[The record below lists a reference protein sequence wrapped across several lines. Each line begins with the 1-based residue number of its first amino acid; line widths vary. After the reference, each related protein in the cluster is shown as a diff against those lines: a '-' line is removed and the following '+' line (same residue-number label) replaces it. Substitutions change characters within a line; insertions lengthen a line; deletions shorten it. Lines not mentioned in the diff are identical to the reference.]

1 MPGAASRRFS
11 GILPYCF
18 ISPPRFAVPRGAAGD
33 RMAFDIYDDYEQGER
48 VQQWLRKNGVS
59 IAVGIALGLVL
70 IFGWQQWKSH
80 RAGHEQEAANVY
92 AALQLANATNKP
104 TEADVR
110 TESLM
115 KDYSDTAW
123 AVFAAG
129 ERAQR
134 NVMAGQA
141 DKAAGDL
148 DWAQAHA
155 KDDTLKALVGL
166 RVAQLK
172 YAQGKPQD
180 ALTALDALQGKG
192 FDAATQ
198 ELRGDVLVKLGRSGD
213 ARKAYQ
219 AAIAAMGD
227 SAPQRGVV
235 QTKLDD
241 LAVAGKQG
249 A

>member
-1 MPGAASRRFS
+1 MS
-11 GILPYCF
+11 
-18 ISPPRFAVPRGAAGD
+18 
-33 RMAFDIYDDYEQGER
+33 FDVYDDYEQGER

-59 IAVGIALGLVL
+59 ILVGIVLGLVL
-70 IFGWQQWKSH
+70 IFGWQQWKAH
-80 RAGHEQEAANVY
+80 RAGHEQAAAGEY
-92 AALQLANATNKP
+92 AALQLAVAQNKT
-104 TEADVR
+104 TEIDVR
-110 TESLM
+110 TEGLL

-123 AVFAAG
+123 SVFAAG

-134 NVMAGQA
+134 NLLAGQL
-141 DKAAGDL
+141 DKVAGDL
-148 DWAQAHA
+148 EWAKAHA
-155 KDDTLKALVGL
+155 KDETLKSLVDL
-166 RVAQLK
+166 RIAQLK
-172 YAQGKPQD
+172 FAQGKAED
-180 ALTALDALQGKG
+180 AIATLDAMQGKS
-192 FDAATQ
+192 FAAIAQ
-198 ELRGDVLVKLGRSGD
+198 ELRGDALVKLGRHDD

>member
-1 MPGAASRRFS
+1 MS
-11 GILPYCF
+11 
-18 ISPPRFAVPRGAAGD
+18 
-33 RMAFDIYDDYEQGER
+33 FDVYDDYEQGER

-59 IAVGIALGLVL
+59 ILVGIVLGLVL

-80 RAGHEQEAANVY
+80 RAGHEQAAAGEY
-92 AALQLANATNKP
+92 SALQLAVAQNKAN
-104 TEADVR
+104 EIDVR
-110 TESLM
+110 TENLM

-123 AVFAAG
+123 SVFAAG

-134 NVMAGQA
+134 NLLAGQL
-141 DKAAGDL
+141 DKVAGDL
-148 DWAQAHA
+148 DWAKAHA
-155 KDDTLKALVGL
+155 KDETLKSLVEL
-166 RVAQLK
+166 RIAQLK
-172 YAQGKPQD
+172 LAQGKADEAIATVD
-180 ALTALDALQGKG
+180 AMQGKS
-192 FDAATQ
+192 FAAIAQ
-198 ELRGDVLVKLGRSGD
+198 ELRGDALVKLGRHDD

>member
-1 MPGAASRRFS
+1 
-11 GILPYCF
+11 
-18 ISPPRFAVPRGAAGD
+18 
-33 RMAFDIYDDYEQGER
+33 MAFDVYDDYEQGER

-59 IAVGIALGLVL
+59 IIVGIALGLVL

-80 RAGHEQEAANVY
+80 RAGKEQAAASEY
-92 AALQLANATNKP
+92 SALQAAVAQNKTN
-104 TEADVR
+104 EIDMR
-110 TESLM
+110 TETLM
-115 KDYSDTAW
+115 KDYSASAW
-123 AVFAAG
+123 SVFAAG

-134 NVMAGQA
+134 NLMAGQL
-141 DKAAGDL
+141 DKVGGDL
-148 DWAQAHA
+148 EWAKAHA
-155 KDDTLKALVGL
+155 SDETLKSLVDL
-166 RVAQLK
+166 RMAQLK
-172 YAQGKPQD
+172 LAQGKAQEAIAAVD
-180 ALTALDALQGKG
+180 AMKGKS
-192 FDAATQ
+192 FAAVAQ
-198 ELRGDVLVKLGRSGD
+198 ELRGDALVKLGRQDD

>member
-1 MPGAASRRFS
+1 MS
-11 GILPYCF
+11 
-18 ISPPRFAVPRGAAGD
+18 
-33 RMAFDIYDDYEQGER
+33 FDVYDDYEQGER

-59 IAVGIALGLVL
+59 ILVGIVLGLVL

-80 RAGHEQEAANVY
+80 RAGHEQAAAGEY
-92 AALQLANATNKP
+92 AALQLAVTQNKT
-104 TEADVR
+104 TEIDVR
-110 TESLM
+110 TEGLL

-123 AVFAAG
+123 SVFAAG

-134 NVMAGQA
+134 NLLAGQL
-141 DKAAGDL
+141 DKVGGDL
-148 DWAQAHA
+148 EWAKAHA
-155 KDDTLKALVGL
+155 KDETLKSLVEL
-166 RVAQLK
+166 RLAQLK
-172 YAQGKPQD
+172 YAQGK
-180 ALTALDALQGKG
+180 AEEAIATLDAIQGKS
-192 FDAATQ
+192 FAAIAQ
-198 ELRGDVLVKLGRSGD
+198 ELRGDALVKLGRHDD

>member
-1 MPGAASRRFS
+1 
-11 GILPYCF
+11 
-18 ISPPRFAVPRGAAGD
+18 
-33 RMAFDIYDDYEQGER
+33 MAFDIYDDYEQGER

-59 IAVGIALGLVL
+59 IAVGVALGLVL

-80 RAGHEQEAANVY
+80 RAGHEQAAASEY
-92 AALQLANATNKP
+92 SALQLAVQQSRQ
-104 TEADVR
+104 TEIDLR
-110 TESLM
+110 TETLM

-123 AVFAAG
+123 SVFAAG

-134 NVMAGQA
+134 NVTAGQV
-141 DKAAGDL
+141 DKASGDL
-148 DWAQAHA
+148 EWARAHA
-155 KDDTLKALVGL
+155 KDETLKTLVEL
-166 RVAQLK
+166 RVAKLR

-180 ALTALDALQGKG
+180 AIAVLDGMKGKAFAALS
-192 FDAATQ
+192 Q
-198 ELRGDVLVKLGRSGD
+198 ELRGDALVKLGRPDD

>member
-1 MPGAASRRFS
+1 
-11 GILPYCF
+11 
-18 ISPPRFAVPRGAAGD
+18 
-33 RMAFDIYDDYEQGER
+33 MAFDVYDDYEQGER

-59 IAVGIALGLVL
+59 IAVGIVLGLVL

-80 RAGHEQEAANVY
+80 RANHEQAAATEY
-92 AALQLANATNKP
+92 SALQAAVAQNRAN
-104 TEADVR
+104 EIDMR
-110 TESLM
+110 TETLL

-123 AVFAAG
+123 SVFAAG

-134 NVMAGQA
+134 NVLAGQL

-148 DWAQAHA
+148 EWARTHA
-155 KDDTLKALVGL
+155 KDDTLKTLVDL
-166 RVAQLK
+166 RAAQLK

-180 ALTALDALQGKG
+180 AIAALDAIKG
-192 FDAATQ
+192 TSFVALAQ
-198 ELRGDVLVKLGRSGD
+198 ELRGDALVKLGRPDD

>member
-1 MPGAASRRFS
+1 MS
-11 GILPYCF
+11 
-18 ISPPRFAVPRGAAGD
+18 
-33 RMAFDIYDDYEQGER
+33 FDVYDDYEQGER

-80 RAGHEQEAANVY
+80 RAGHEQAAAGEY
-92 AALQLANATNKP
+92 SALQAAVAQNNANAIDVH
-104 TEADVR
+104 TE
-110 TESLM
+110 TLL
-115 KDYSDTAW
+115 KDYADTAW
-123 AVFAAG
+123 SVFAAG

-134 NVMAGQA
+134 NVMAGQL
-141 DKAAGDL
+141 DKASGDL
-148 DWAQAHA
+148 DWAVAHA
-155 KDDTLKALVGL
+155 KDDALKTLVQL

-172 YAQGKPQD
+172 FAQNKPQD
-180 ALTALDALQGKG
+180 ALTALDAMPGKS
-192 FDAATQ
+192 FVAIAQ
-198 ELRGDVLVKLGRSGD
+198 ELRGDALVKLGRHDD

>member
-1 MPGAASRRFS
+1 
-11 GILPYCF
+11 
-18 ISPPRFAVPRGAAGD
+18 
-33 RMAFDIYDDYEQGER
+33 MAFDVYDDYEQGER

-80 RAGHEQEAANVY
+80 RAGHEQAAASEY
-92 AALQLANATNKP
+92 SALQAAVAQKRTN
-104 TEADVR
+104 EIDLR
-110 TESLM
+110 TENLM
-115 KDYSDTAW
+115 KDYADTAW
-123 AVFAAG
+123 SVFAVG

-134 NVMAGQA
+134 SVMAGQL

-148 DWAQAHA
+148 AWARAHA
-155 KDDTLKALVGL
+155 GDDTLTALFAL
-166 RVAQLK
+166 REAQLK

-180 ALTALDALQGKG
+180 AISALDAMKG
-192 FDAATQ
+192 QAFASLVA
-198 ELRGDVLVKLGRSGD
+198 ELRGDALVKLGRADD

-219 AAIAAMGD
+219 AAIAAMD
-227 SAPQRGVV
+227 ENAPQRGVV

>member
-1 MPGAASRRFS
+1 MS
-11 GILPYCF
+11 
-18 ISPPRFAVPRGAAGD
+18 
-33 RMAFDIYDDYEQGER
+33 FDVYDDYEQGER

-59 IAVGIALGLVL
+59 ILVGIVLGLVL

-80 RAGHEQEAANVY
+80 RAGHEQAAAGEY
-92 AALQLANATNKP
+92 SALQLAVAQNKT
-104 TEADVR
+104 TEIDVR
-110 TESLM
+110 TENLL

-123 AVFAAG
+123 SVFAAG

-134 NVMAGQA
+134 NLIAGQL
-141 DKAAGDL
+141 DKVGGDL
-148 DWAQAHA
+148 EWAKAHA
-155 KDDTLKALVGL
+155 KDETLKSLADL
-166 RVAQLK
+166 RIAQLK
-172 YAQGKPQD
+172 LAQGKAEEAIATVD
-180 ALTALDALQGKG
+180 AMQGKS
-192 FDAATQ
+192 FAAIAQ
-198 ELRGDVLVKLGRSGD
+198 ELRGDALVKLGRHDD

>member
-1 MPGAASRRFS
+1 MS
-11 GILPYCF
+11 
-18 ISPPRFAVPRGAAGD
+18 
-33 RMAFDIYDDYEQGER
+33 FDVYDDYEQGER
-48 VQQWLRKNGVS
+48 VQQWLRRNGVS

-80 RAGHEQEAANVY
+80 RAGHEQAAAGEY
-92 AALQLANATNKP
+92 AALQAAVAQNRAN
-104 TEADVR
+104 EIDLR
-110 TESLM
+110 TETLL

-123 AVFAAG
+123 SVFAAG

-134 NVMAGQA
+134 NVMAGQLE
-141 DKAAGDL
+141 KASGDL
-148 DWAQAHA
+148 DWAVAHA
-155 KDDTLKALVGL
+155 KDDALKTLTQL

-172 YAQGKPQD
+172 LAQGKPQD
-180 ALTALDALQGKG
+180 AISSLDAMQGKS
-192 FDAATQ
+192 FVAIAQ
-198 ELRGDVLVKLGRSGD
+198 ELRGDALVKLGRHDD
-213 ARKAYQ
+213 ARKAYE

>member
-1 MPGAASRRFS
+1 
-11 GILPYCF
+11 
-18 ISPPRFAVPRGAAGD
+18 
-33 RMAFDIYDDYEQGER
+33 MAFDVYDDYEQGER

-59 IAVGIALGLVL
+59 IAVGIGLGLAL

-80 RAGHEQEAANVY
+80 RANHEQAAAGEY
-92 AALQLANATNKP
+92 SALQLAVAQSRAN
-104 TEADVR
+104 EIDMR
-110 TESLM
+110 TETLL

-123 AVFAAG
+123 SVFAAG

-134 NVMAGQA
+134 NLLAGQF

-148 DWAQAHA
+148 DWAKAHA
-155 KDDTLKALVGL
+155 KDSTLKALVSYRG
-166 RVAQLK
+166 AQLK
-172 YAQGKPQD
+172 FAQGKPQEAISTLD
-180 ALTALDALQGKG
+180 GMDGKTFVALS
-192 FDAATQ
+192 Q
-198 ELRGDVLVKLGRSGD
+198 ELRGDALVKLGRPDD

-219 AAIAAMGD
+219 AAIAAMGE

>member
-1 MPGAASRRFS
+1 
-11 GILPYCF
+11 
-18 ISPPRFAVPRGAAGD
+18 
-33 RMAFDIYDDYEQGER
+33 MAFDVYDDYEQGER

-80 RAGHEQEAANVY
+80 RAGHELSAANEFG
-92 AALQLANATNKP
+92 ALQTAVATNKT
-104 TEADVR
+104 TETDVR
-110 TESLM
+110 TETLM
-115 KDYSDTAW
+115 KEYSDTAW
-123 AVFAAG
+123 AVFAAS

-134 NVMAGQA
+134 NVLAGQF

-166 RVAQLK
+166 RVAQMK

-192 FDAATQ
+192 FSASAQ
-198 ELRGDVLVKLGRSGD
+198 ELRGDVLVKLGRQDD
-213 ARKAYQ
+213 ARKAYE

>member
-1 MPGAASRRFS
+1 
-11 GILPYCF
+11 
-18 ISPPRFAVPRGAAGD
+18 
-33 RMAFDIYDDYEQGER
+33 MAFDVYDDYEQGER

-70 IFGWQQWKSH
+70 IFGWQQWKAH
-80 RAGHEQEAANVY
+80 RAGHEQTAANEY
-92 AALQLANATNKP
+92 GALQAAVATNKT
-104 TEADVR
+104 TESDVR

-134 NVMAGQA
+134 NVLAGQF

-148 DWAQAHA
+148 EWAQAHA

-166 RVAQLK
+166 RVAQMK

-192 FDAATQ
+192 FSASAQ
-198 ELRGDVLVKLGRSGD
+198 ELRGDVLVKLGRQDD
-213 ARKAYQ
+213 ARKAYE

>member
-1 MPGAASRRFS
+1 MS
-11 GILPYCF
+11 
-18 ISPPRFAVPRGAAGD
+18 
-33 RMAFDIYDDYEQGER
+33 FDVYDDYEQGER

-80 RAGHEQEAANVY
+80 RAGHEQAAAGEY
-92 AALQLANATNKP
+92 SALQAAVAQNNANAIDVH
-104 TEADVR
+104 TE
-110 TESLM
+110 TLL

-123 AVFAAG
+123 SVFAAG

-134 NVMAGQA
+134 NVMAGQL
-141 DKAAGDL
+141 DKASGDL
-148 DWAQAHA
+148 DWAVAHA
-155 KDDTLKALVGL
+155 KDDALKTLVQL

-172 YAQGKPQD
+172 FAQNKPQD
-180 ALTALDALQGKG
+180 ALTALDAMQGKS
-192 FDAATQ
+192 FVAIAQ
-198 ELRGDVLVKLGRSGD
+198 ELRGDALVKLGRHDD

>member
-1 MPGAASRRFS
+1 
-11 GILPYCF
+11 
-18 ISPPRFAVPRGAAGD
+18 
-33 RMAFDIYDDYEQGER
+33 MAFDVYDDYEQGER

-59 IAVGIALGLVL
+59 IVVGVALGLVL

-80 RAGHEQEAANVY
+80 RAGHEQAAASEY
-92 AALQLANATNKP
+92 SALQAAVAQNRA
-104 TEADVR
+104 ADIDMR
-110 TESLM
+110 TETLM
-115 KDYSDTAW
+115 KDYADTAW
-123 AVFAAG
+123 SVFAAG

-134 NVMAGQA
+134 NVVAGQL
-141 DKAAGDL
+141 DKAAADI
-148 DWAQAHA
+148 DWARSHA
-155 KDDTLKALVGL
+155 SDDTLKTLVSL
-166 RVAQLK
+166 RDAQLK
-172 YAQGKPQD
+172 FAQGKAQETL
-180 ALTALDALQGKG
+180 AALDAMPGKA
-192 FDAATQ
+192 FVSVSE
-198 ELRGDVLVKLGRSGD
+198 ELRGDALVKLGRQDD

>member
-1 MPGAASRRFS
+1 
-11 GILPYCF
+11 
-18 ISPPRFAVPRGAAGD
+18 
-33 RMAFDIYDDYEQGER
+33 MAFDIYDDYEQGER
-48 VQQWLRKNGVS
+48 VQQWLRNNGVS

-80 RAGHEQEAANVY
+80 RAGHEQEAAGVY
-92 AALQLANATNKP
+92 SSLQAANATNKA
-104 TEADVR
+104 TESDVR
-110 TESLM
+110 TDSLM
-115 KDYSDTAW
+115 KDYADTAW
-123 AVFAAG
+123 AVFAAS

-134 NVMAGQA
+134 NVLAGQF

-148 DWAQAHA
+148 EWAQSHA

-180 ALTALDALQGKG
+180 ALSAIDALQGKA
-192 FDAATQ
+192 FNATAQ
-198 ELRGDVLVKLGRSGD
+198 ELRGDVLVKLGRQDD
-213 ARKAYQ
+213 ARKAYE

>member
-1 MPGAASRRFS
+1 
-11 GILPYCF
+11 
-18 ISPPRFAVPRGAAGD
+18 
-33 RMAFDIYDDYEQGER
+33 MAFDIYDDYEQGER

-59 IAVGIALGLVL
+59 IIVGIALGLVL

-80 RAGHEQEAANVY
+80 KASGEQAAAAEY
-92 AALQLANATNKP
+92 QALQNAVALGKTN
-104 TEADVR
+104 EIDMR
-110 TESLM
+110 TGTLM
-115 KDYSDTAW
+115 KDYSDSAW
-123 AVFAAG
+123 SVFAAG

-134 NVMAGQA
+134 NVAAGQP

-148 DWAQAHA
+148 DWALAHA
-155 KDDTLKALVGL
+155 KDATLKTLVQL

-172 YAQGKPQD
+172 FAQGKPQD
-180 ALTALDALQGKG
+180 AITSLDAMQGKA
-192 FDAATQ
+192 FAAISQ
-198 ELRGDVLVKLGRSGD
+198 ELRGDALVKLGRQDD

-219 AAIAAMGD
+219 AAIAAMGA

>member
-1 MPGAASRRFS
+1 
-11 GILPYCF
+11 
-18 ISPPRFAVPRGAAGD
+18 
-33 RMAFDIYDDYEQGER
+33 MAFDVYDDYEQGER

-59 IAVGIALGLVL
+59 IAVGVALGLVL
-70 IFGWQQWKSH
+70 IFGWQQWKAH
-80 RAGHEQEAANVY
+80 RANHEQAAATEY
-92 AALQLANATNKP
+92 SALQLAVAQSRAN
-104 TEADVR
+104 DIDLR
-110 TESLM
+110 TETLL

-123 AVFAAG
+123 SVFAAS

-134 NVMAGQA
+134 NVMAGQL
-141 DKAAGDL
+141 DKATGDL
-148 DWAQAHA
+148 DWATAHA
-155 KDDTLKALVGL
+155 KDDTLKTLVGL

-180 ALTALDALQGKG
+180 AIAALDAMK
-192 FDAATQ
+192 ATSFVALAQ
-198 ELRGDVLVKLGRSGD
+198 ELRGDALVKLGRPDD

-227 SAPQRGVV
+227 GAPQRGVV

>member
-1 MPGAASRRFS
+1 MS
-11 GILPYCF
+11 
-18 ISPPRFAVPRGAAGD
+18 
-33 RMAFDIYDDYEQGER
+33 FDVYDDYEQGER

-59 IAVGIALGLVL
+59 ILVGIVLGFVL
-70 IFGWQQWKSH
+70 IFGWGQWKSH
-80 RAGHEQEAANVY
+80 RAGHEQAAAGEY
-92 AALQLANATNKP
+92 SALQQAVAQNKTN
-104 TEADVR
+104 EIDVR

-134 NVMAGQA
+134 NLVAGQL
-141 DKAAGDL
+141 DKVGSDL
-148 DWAQAHA
+148 EWAKAHA
-155 KDDTLKALVGL
+155 KDETLQSLVGL
-166 RVAQLK
+166 RIAQLK
-172 YAQGKPQD
+172 FAQGKAEEAIATVD
-180 ALTALDALQGKG
+180 AMKGKS
-192 FDAATQ
+192 FAAIAQ
-198 ELRGDVLVKLGRSGD
+198 ELRGDALVKLGRHDD

>member
-1 MPGAASRRFS
+1 MS
-11 GILPYCF
+11 
-18 ISPPRFAVPRGAAGD
+18 
-33 RMAFDIYDDYEQGER
+33 FDVYDDYEQGER
-48 VQQWLRKNGVS
+48 VQQWLRRNGVS

-80 RAGHEQEAANVY
+80 RAGHEQAAAGEY
-92 AALQLANATNKP
+92 AALQAAVAQNRAN
-104 TEADVR
+104 EIDLR
-110 TESLM
+110 TETLL

-123 AVFAAG
+123 SVFAAG

-134 NVMAGQA
+134 NVMAGQL
-141 DKAAGDL
+141 DKASGDL
-148 DWAQAHA
+148 DWAVAHA
-155 KDDTLKALVGL
+155 KDDALKTLAQL

-172 YAQGKPQD
+172 FAQGKPQD
-180 ALTALDALQGKG
+180 AISSLDAMQGKS
-192 FDAATQ
+192 FVAIAQ
-198 ELRGDVLVKLGRSGD
+198 ELRGDALVKLGRHDD
-213 ARKAYQ
+213 ARKAYE

>member
-1 MPGAASRRFS
+1 
-11 GILPYCF
+11 
-18 ISPPRFAVPRGAAGD
+18 
-33 RMAFDIYDDYEQGER
+33 MAFDVYDDYEQGER
-48 VQQWLRKNGVS
+48 VQQWLRRNGIS

-80 RAGHEQEAANVY
+80 RANHEQAAAGEY
-92 AALQLANATNKP
+92 SALQAAVAQNRAN
-104 TEADVR
+104 EIDMR
-110 TESLM
+110 TETLL

-123 AVFAAG
+123 SVFAAG

-134 NVMAGQA
+134 NVIAGQL

-148 DWAQAHA
+148 DWAVAHV
-155 KDDTLKALVGL
+155 KDDSLKPLVQV

-172 YAQGKPQD
+172 LAQGKPQD
-180 ALTALDALQGKG
+180 AITALDAMQGKT
-192 FDAATQ
+192 FVAIAQ
-198 ELRGDVLVKLGRSGD
+198 ELRGDALVKLGRHDD
-213 ARKAYQ
+213 ARKAYE

>member
-1 MPGAASRRFS
+1 
-11 GILPYCF
+11 
-18 ISPPRFAVPRGAAGD
+18 
-33 RMAFDIYDDYEQGER
+33 MAFDVYDDYEQGER

-80 RAGHEQEAANVY
+80 RANHEQAAAGEY
-92 AALQLANATNKP
+92 SALQAAAAINKT
-104 TEADVR
+104 TESDVR
-110 TESLM
+110 TETLM
-115 KDYSDTAW
+115 KEYSDTAW
-123 AVFAAG
+123 AVFAAS

-134 NVMAGQA
+134 NVLAGQF

-155 KDDTLKALVGL
+155 KDETLKALVSL

-172 YAQGKPQD
+172 YAQGKAQE
-180 ALTALDALQGKG
+180 ALTALDALPGKN
-192 FDAATQ
+192 FAASAQ
-198 ELRGDVLVKLGRSGD
+198 ELRGDVLVKLGRQDD
-213 ARKAYQ
+213 ARKAYE

>member
-1 MPGAASRRFS
+1 MS
-11 GILPYCF
+11 
-18 ISPPRFAVPRGAAGD
+18 
-33 RMAFDIYDDYEQGER
+33 FDVYDDYEQGER
-48 VQQWLRKNGVS
+48 VQQWLRRNGVS

-80 RAGHEQEAANVY
+80 RAGHEQAAAGEY
-92 AALQLANATNKP
+92 AALQAAVAQNRAN
-104 TEADVR
+104 EIDLR
-110 TESLM
+110 TETLL

-123 AVFAAG
+123 SVFAAG

-134 NVMAGQA
+134 NVMAGQM
-141 DKAAGDL
+141 DKASGDL
-148 DWAQAHA
+148 DWAVAHA
-155 KDDTLKALVGL
+155 KDDALKTLTQL

-172 YAQGKPQD
+172 LAQGKPQD
-180 ALTALDALQGKG
+180 AISSLDAMQGKS
-192 FDAATQ
+192 FVAIAQ
-198 ELRGDVLVKLGRSGD
+198 ELRGDALVKLGRHDD
-213 ARKAYQ
+213 ARKAYE

>member
-1 MPGAASRRFS
+1 
-11 GILPYCF
+11 
-18 ISPPRFAVPRGAAGD
+18 
-33 RMAFDIYDDYEQGER
+33 MAFDVYDDYEQGER

-59 IAVGIALGLVL
+59 IAVGIVLGLVL

-80 RAGHEQEAANVY
+80 RANHEQAAATEY
-92 AALQLANATNKP
+92 SALQAAVAQNRAN
-104 TEADVR
+104 EIDMR
-110 TESLM
+110 TETLL

-123 AVFAAG
+123 SVFAAG

-134 NVMAGQA
+134 NVLAGQL

-148 DWAQAHA
+148 EWARTHA
-155 KDDTLKALVGL
+155 KDDTLKTLVDL
-166 RVAQLK
+166 RAAQLK

-180 ALTALDALQGKG
+180 AIAALDAIKG
-192 FDAATQ
+192 ASFVALAQ
-198 ELRGDVLVKLGRSGD
+198 ELRGDALVKLGRPDD

>member
-1 MPGAASRRFS
+1 
-11 GILPYCF
+11 
-18 ISPPRFAVPRGAAGD
+18 
-33 RMAFDIYDDYEQGER
+33 MAFDDYDDYEQGER
-48 VQQWLRKNGVS
+48 VQQWVRRNGVS
-59 IAVGIALGLVL
+59 IVIGIALGLVL

-80 RAGHEQEAANVY
+80 RAGHEQQAAGEY
-92 AALQLANATNKP
+92 SALQAAVTQNRAN
-104 TEADVR
+104 DIDMR
-110 TESLM
+110 TETLM

-123 AVFAAG
+123 SVFAAS

-134 NVMAGQA
+134 NVMAGQL
-141 DKAAGDL
+141 DKASGDL
-148 DWAQAHA
+148 DWAVAHA
-155 KDDTLKALVGL
+155 KDDTLKTLVQL

-172 YAQGKPQD
+172 FAQGKPQD
-180 ALTALDALQGKG
+180 AITSLDGMQGKA
-192 FDAATQ
+192 FAAISQ
-198 ELRGDVLVKLGRSGD
+198 ELRGDALVKLGRHDD
-213 ARKAYQ
+213 ARKAYE

>member
-1 MPGAASRRFS
+1 MS
-11 GILPYCF
+11 
-18 ISPPRFAVPRGAAGD
+18 
-33 RMAFDIYDDYEQGER
+33 FDVYDDYEQGER

-80 RAGHEQEAANVY
+80 RAGHEQAAAGEY
-92 AALQLANATNKP
+92 SALQAAAAQNNANAI
-104 TEADVR
+104 DVH
-110 TESLM
+110 TDTLL

-123 AVFAAG
+123 SVFAAG
-129 ERAQR
+129 ARAQR
-134 NVMAGQA
+134 NVMAGQL
-141 DKAAGDL
+141 DKASGDL
-148 DWAQAHA
+148 DWAVAHA
-155 KDDTLKALVGL
+155 KDDALKTLVQL

-172 YAQGKPQD
+172 FAQNKPQD
-180 ALTALDALQGKG
+180 ALTALDAMQGKS
-192 FDAATQ
+192 FVAIAQ
-198 ELRGDVLVKLGRSGD
+198 ELRGDALVKLGRHDD

>member
-1 MPGAASRRFS
+1 
-11 GILPYCF
+11 
-18 ISPPRFAVPRGAAGD
+18 
-33 RMAFDIYDDYEQGER
+33 MAFDVYDDYEQGER
-48 VQQWLRKNGVS
+48 VQQWLRRNGIS

-80 RAGHEQEAANVY
+80 RANHEQAAAGEY
-92 AALQLANATNKP
+92 SALQAAVAQNRAN
-104 TEADVR
+104 EIDMR
-110 TESLM
+110 TETLL

-123 AVFAAG
+123 SVFAAG

-134 NVMAGQA
+134 NVVAGQL

-148 DWAQAHA
+148 DWAVAHV
-155 KDDTLKALVGL
+155 KDDALKPLVQL

-172 YAQGKPQD
+172 FAQGKPQD
-180 ALTALDALQGKG
+180 AITALDAMQGKT
-192 FDAATQ
+192 FVAIAQ
-198 ELRGDVLVKLGRSGD
+198 ELRGDALVKLGRHDD
-213 ARKAYQ
+213 ARKAYE

>member
-1 MPGAASRRFS
+1 MS
-11 GILPYCF
+11 
-18 ISPPRFAVPRGAAGD
+18 
-33 RMAFDIYDDYEQGER
+33 FDVYDDYEQGER
-48 VQQWLRKNGVS
+48 VQQWLRRNGVS

-80 RAGHEQEAANVY
+80 RAGHEQAAAGEY
-92 AALQLANATNKP
+92 AALQAAVAQNRAN
-104 TEADVR
+104 EIDLR
-110 TESLM
+110 TETLL

-123 AVFAAG
+123 SVFAAG

-134 NVMAGQA
+134 NVMAGQL
-141 DKAAGDL
+141 DKASGDL
-148 DWAQAHA
+148 DWAVAHA
-155 KDDTLKALVGL
+155 KDDALKTLTQV

-172 YAQGKPQD
+172 LAQGKPQD
-180 ALTALDALQGKG
+180 AISALDTMPGKS
-192 FDAATQ
+192 FVAIAQ
-198 ELRGDVLVKLGRSGD
+198 ELRGDALVKLGRHDD
-213 ARKAYQ
+213 ARKAYE

>member
-1 MPGAASRRFS
+1 MADAGSF
-11 GILPYCF
+11 
-18 ISPPRFAVPRGAAGD
+18 PPSLTARSAVGD
-33 RMAFDIYDDYEQGER
+33 CMAFDVYDDYEQGER

-59 IAVGIALGLVL
+59 IIVGIALGLVL

-80 RAGHEQEAANVY
+80 RAGHEQSAAGEY
-92 AALQLANATNKP
+92 AALQAAVAQNKAS
-104 TEADVR
+104 EIEVR
-110 TESLM
+110 TENLL

-123 AVFAAG
+123 SVFAAG

-134 NVMAGQA
+134 NLMAGQL
-141 DKAAGDL
+141 DKVGGDL
-148 DWAQAHA
+148 EWAKAHA
-155 KDDTLKALVGL
+155 KDETLKSLVDL
-166 RVAQLK
+166 RIAQLK
-172 YAQGKPQD
+172 FAQGKAEEAIAAVD
-180 ALTALDALQGKG
+180 AMQGKS
-192 FDAATQ
+192 FAAIAQ
-198 ELRGDVLVKLGRSGD
+198 ELRGDALVKLGRHDD

>member
-1 MPGAASRRFS
+1 
-11 GILPYCF
+11 
-18 ISPPRFAVPRGAAGD
+18 
-33 RMAFDIYDDYEQGER
+33 MAFDVYDDYEQGER
-48 VQQWLRKNGVS
+48 VQQWLRKNGIS

-80 RAGHEQEAANVY
+80 RANHEQAAATEY
-92 AALQLANATNKP
+92 AALQLAVAQSRAN
-104 TEADVR
+104 EIDMR
-110 TESLM
+110 TETLL

-123 AVFAAG
+123 SVFAAS

-134 NVMAGQA
+134 NVMAGQL
-141 DKAAGDL
+141 DKATGDL
-148 DWAQAHA
+148 EWARTHA
-155 KDDTLKALVGL
+155 KDDTLKTLIDFRA
-166 RVAQLK
+166 AQLK
-172 YAQGKPQD
+172 YAQGKPQE
-180 ALTALDALQGKG
+180 AIAALDAMKTTSFVAL
-192 FDAATQ
+192 AQ
-198 ELRGDVLVKLGRSGD
+198 ELRGDALVKLGRPDD

>member
-1 MPGAASRRFS
+1 
-11 GILPYCF
+11 
-18 ISPPRFAVPRGAAGD
+18 
-33 RMAFDIYDDYEQGER
+33 MAFDVYDDYEQGER

-80 RAGHEQEAANVY
+80 RAGHEQAAANEY
-92 AALQLANATNKP
+92 GALQAADAANKTS
-104 TEADVR
+104 EADVR
-110 TESLM
+110 TETLM
-115 KDYSDTAW
+115 KEYSDTAW

-134 NVMAGQA
+134 NVMAAQY

-155 KDDTLKALVGL
+155 KDDTLKTLVGV

-172 YAQGKPQD
+172 AAQGKPQE
-180 ALTALDALQGKG
+180 ALAALDALNGKG
-192 FDAATQ
+192 FSASTE
-198 ELRGDVLVKLGRSGD
+198 ELRGDVLVKLGRQDD

>member
-1 MPGAASRRFS
+1 
-11 GILPYCF
+11 
-18 ISPPRFAVPRGAAGD
+18 
-33 RMAFDIYDDYEQGER
+33 MAFDVYDDYEQGER

-59 IAVGIALGLVL
+59 ILVGIALGLAL

-80 RAGHEQEAANVY
+80 RAGHEQAAAGEY
-92 AALQLANATNKP
+92 SALQAAAATNK
-104 TEADVR
+104 TSESDVR
-110 TESLM
+110 TETLM
-115 KDYSDTAW
+115 KEYSDTAW
-123 AVFAAG
+123 AVFAAS

-134 NVMAGQA
+134 SVMAGQF

-155 KDDTLKALVGL
+155 KDDTLKSLVSL
-166 RVAQLK
+166 RFAQLK
-172 YAQGKPQD
+172 YAQGKPQE
-180 ALTALDALQGKG
+180 ALTALDSFPGKG
-192 FDAATQ
+192 FSASTQ
-198 ELRGDVLVKLGRSGD
+198 ELRGDVLVKLGRQDD

>member
-1 MPGAASRRFS
+1 MS
-11 GILPYCF
+11 
-18 ISPPRFAVPRGAAGD
+18 
-33 RMAFDIYDDYEQGER
+33 FDVYDDYEQGER

-59 IAVGIALGLVL
+59 ILVGIVLGLVL

-80 RAGHEQEAANVY
+80 RAGHEQAAAGEY
-92 AALQLANATNKP
+92 SLLQAAVAQNKTN
-104 TEADVR
+104 EIDVR
-110 TESLM
+110 TESLL

-123 AVFAAG
+123 SVFAAS

-134 NVMAGQA
+134 NVTAGQV
-141 DKAAGDL
+141 DKASGDL
-148 DWAQAHA
+148 DWAKAHA
-155 KDDTLKALVGL
+155 KDETLKGLVEL
-166 RVAQLK
+166 RVAKLR

-180 ALTALDALQGKG
+180 AIAVLDGMQGKA
-192 FDAATQ
+192 FAALSQ
-198 ELRGDVLVKLGRSGD
+198 ELRGDALVKLGRPDD
-213 ARKAYQ
+213 ARKAYE